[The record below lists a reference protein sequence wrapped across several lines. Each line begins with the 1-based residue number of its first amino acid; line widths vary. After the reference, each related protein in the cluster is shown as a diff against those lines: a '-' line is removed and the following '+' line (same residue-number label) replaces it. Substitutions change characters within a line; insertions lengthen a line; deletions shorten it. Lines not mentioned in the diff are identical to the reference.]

1 MFNVDLVRFKN
12 NQYHVE
18 EISDD
23 ENFVKKLK
31 DDNAELLNEHR
42 DLFKIFLPHRSLNLR
57 TGYRLSIGCKYA
69 EK

>member
-23 ENFVKKLK
+23 ENFVKKLR
-31 DDNAELLNEHR
+31 DDNAELLNEHT
-42 DLFKIFLPHRSLNLR
+42 SL
-57 TGYRLSIGCKYA
+57 KYFCLIDH
-69 EK
+69 